1 MKIGYSITEPLKKL
15 RSDTSNPWPVEVN
28 GRAPHKP
35 FLLLAILDGVE
46 QGWIQNNRIELT
58 QPLIETFFEYW
69 NRIMGEDH
77 VTTISLP
84 FFHMQSESFWKLIY
98 KNDKEEFKN
107 SPSLGG
113 LIDRVYYA
121 EIDSE
126 LFNSID
132 EPDGRN
138 QIRSLLIR
146 TYFSEGTANR
156 VADVSNFNL
165 QAFNYSVQ
173 LEAFAA
179 EPFRIDHTDEEAV
192 KYRVS
197 KTQVRDAGFSR
208 TVRAAYDYTCAIC
221 RSRVITQ
228 ARGTLV
234 DGAHIVPRSISNND
248 DPRNGIAL
256 CKTHHWL
263 FDQYLLTIRPD
274 HTLLLSNFLKVN
286 KNEIG
291 DLWSLNDKPVLLP
304 VDERFLP
311 AQEALEVHLGKF
323 VEVQ

>member
-1 MKIGYSITEPLKKL
+1 MNSIIESIKNL
-15 RSDTSNPWPVEVN
+15 RSDTSNPWPDEVK

-46 QGWIQNNRIELT
+46 QGWIQNNRVELT

-69 NRIMGEDH
+69 NRMMGEDR

-98 KNDKEEFKN
+98 KSGKEEYKS

-113 LIDRVYYA
+113 LIDRLEHA
-121 EIDSE
+121 ELDLH
-126 LFNSID
+126 LFNTIA
-132 EPDGRN
+132 ETDGRN
-138 QIRSLLIR
+138 QIRSFLIR
-146 TYFSEGTANR
+146 TYFSNDAASS
-156 VADVSNFNL
+156 VAEISNFNL
-165 QAFNYSVQ
+165 QAYNYSVQ

-179 EPFRIDHTDEEAV
+179 EPFRVDHSGEKDI
-192 KYRVS
+192 KYRES
-197 KTQVRDAGFSR
+197 KIQVRDAGFSK
-208 TVRAAYDYTCAIC
+208 TVRAAYDYTCSIC

-228 ARGTLV
+228 ARSTLV

-274 HTLLLSNFLKVN
+274 HTLLLSNFLKESRN
-286 KNEIG
+286 DIG
-291 DLWSLNDKPVLLP
+291 DLWNLNKKPILLP
-304 VDERFLP
+304 GDKRFLP
-311 AQEALEVHLGKF
+311 AQEALEVHAGKF
-323 VEVQ
+323 EEVQ